1 MKVVCLLLALF
12 ALAAADPY
20 YIPNTDEYFDRPAES
35 LDDLERMGID
45 TASLHPDI
53 AEDARLLVV
62 STVKRKFNIHKLIK
76 QLSASFSCEIWFQ
89 R

>member
-1 MKVVCLLLALF
+1 MKVVYFLLTLF

-20 YIPNTDEYFDRPAES
+20 YIPNTDEYFDRPAET

-62 STVKRKFNIHKLIK
+62 STLKPKIVIHKLI
-76 QLSASFSCEIWFQ
+76 
-89 R
+89 